1 MVFMQK
7 ILLLFVFLVIAGC
20 TSNQIKSLERAS
32 GSFKVLGN
40 FELDVTSSEPQ
51 SFVVEKPEKPS
62 FWSARSDGQTWWGA
76 SLCFDNVDSLDEF
89 PIILEASIAFKLTM
103 GGKEY
108 IADEHEGYNRSNGC
122 WRYDERKGVYRKG
135 WAIRGKLLPPEA
147 DFNSPMNIE
156 IQILNDKDSV
166 LTNLSKKYP
175 KPILIIST
183 DG

>member
-1 MVFMQK
+1 MQK
-7 ILLLFVFLVIAGC
+7 YLLLFVLVAFAGC
-20 TSNQIKSLERAS
+20 TSNQIKSLERVS

-40 FELDVTSSEPQ
+40 FEIDVTSTEKQ

-62 FWSARSDGQTWWGA
+62 FWSARSDGSTWWGA
-76 SLCFDNVDSLDEF
+76 NLCFDNVDSLDEF
-89 PIILEASIAFKLTM
+89 PRILEASIAFKMTM

-108 IADEHEGYNRSNGC
+108 VADIHEGYNPSQLC
-122 WRYDERKGVYRKG
+122 WWYDERKGVYRKG
-135 WAIRGKLLPPEA
+135 WAIRAKLLPPEA

-183 DG
+183 DN